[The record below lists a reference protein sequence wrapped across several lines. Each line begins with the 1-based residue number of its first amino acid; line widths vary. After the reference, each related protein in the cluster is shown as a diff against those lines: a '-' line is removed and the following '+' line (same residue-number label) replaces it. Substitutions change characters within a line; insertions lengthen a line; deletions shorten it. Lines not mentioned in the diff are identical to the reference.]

1 LEITQFPEQL
11 GARCRGVSLSYYC
24 IIALPIEKGGPLK
37 INKRASGINLGNNAW
52 AQIAESDDKPSPQGI
67 GSE

>member
-11 GARCRGVSLSYYC
+11 GARCIGLSLSYYC
-24 IIALPIEKGGPLK
+24 IIAFSIEKGRPLK
-37 INKRASGINLGNNAW
+37 INKRTPGINLGNNAW